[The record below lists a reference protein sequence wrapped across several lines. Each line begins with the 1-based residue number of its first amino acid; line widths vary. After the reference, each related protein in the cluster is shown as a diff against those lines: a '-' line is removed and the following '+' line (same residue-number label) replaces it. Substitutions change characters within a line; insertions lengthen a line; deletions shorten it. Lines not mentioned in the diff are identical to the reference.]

1 MPLTEIELR
10 RTPHDRRL
18 YALPGFGT
26 VRFEGFWTRRGVADA
41 DGERWVFGRTGF
53 WKRIIAA
60 TDPTGSIVGRFVP
73 REIRRGGKLSW
84 RGAEYTVAPASLL
97 RERYALRTDGV
108 DEDIALL
115 EGKSWG
121 KRPVRIA
128 LADPEALEPGLL
140 LFAAYVVQQLAN
152 SAADNASAGSVAVMS
167 ASS

>member
-73 REIRRGGKLSW
+73 RDIRRGGKLSW

-97 RERYALRTDGV
+97 RERYAQRKLRGTG
-108 DEDIALL
+108 EGSLRLL
-115 EGKSWG
+115 PPGSDL
-121 KRPVRIA
+121 VRNLTA
-128 LADPEALEPGLL
+128 PRATE
-140 LFAAYVVQQLAN
+140 F
-152 SAADNASAGSVAVMS
+152 
-167 ASS
+167 